1 MTYSF
6 ISYTSDT
13 ITHAEFDQL
22 ETFLSESVQLNEPA
36 SVNMFWEP
44 QGLLHNIH
52 AKLRW
57 RTDQGRIYLI
67 LKDNRPIGVSC
78 VEYPEGSQQ
87 FAIGGIRTYLDTANR
102 GAGAVGA
109 VLEQQTVWAQE
120 RSCQFMIVTFNGYN
134 RVAHRAVGLSAKY
147 RCAAGWSPWWDDC
160 YAVPEPLN
168 IRHTMQWVVVKPIQL
183 NTDMTEKCQVLVDW
197 ANKYQ

>member
-13 ITHAEFDQL
+13 VTDSEFDQL

-44 QGLLHNIH
+44 QGLLQNIH
-52 AKLRW
+52 SKLRW

-67 LKDNRPIGVSC
+67 LKEDRPVGVSC
-78 VEYPEGSQQ
+78 VEYPEGSKQ

-120 RSCQFMIVTFNGYN
+120 RSCQFMIVTFNDYN

-147 RCAAGWSPWWDDC
+147 RHAAGWGPWWDNC
-160 YAVPEPLN
+160 YPLPEPVN
-168 IRHTMQWVVVKPIQL
+168 IRHTMQWVVIKPIQL
-183 NTDMTEKCQVLVDW
+183 NTEMAENCQVLLDW